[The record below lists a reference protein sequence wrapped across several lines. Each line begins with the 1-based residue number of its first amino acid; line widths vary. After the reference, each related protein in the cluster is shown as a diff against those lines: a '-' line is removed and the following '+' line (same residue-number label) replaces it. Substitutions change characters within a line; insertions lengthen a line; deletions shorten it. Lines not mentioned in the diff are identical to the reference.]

1 MKALAILVVVSATA
15 AASPLPKGFAV
26 VPTSAS
32 PDGKLAVIAPDTR
45 TPPTKHSHDNK
56 LIEVATGKVIAT
68 LVSPTAPIHD
78 SEVDFEP
85 RWSADGSLLEWYVDG
100 KWGSYALVLV
110 RVEHGAVISQI
121 DVRELAVHEVLAE
134 VQRAHP
140 AAAAAAK
147 REGAQ
152 AGWWFRDG
160 LAIDVKPAGISETND
175 GRTIP
180 RPTKLPLAFDV
191 TYTSNPKGLDSY
203 PAAAVVDGILPLAI
217 DEHGTLVRR

>member
-45 TPPTKHSHDNK
+45 TPPTKDSHDNK

-134 VQRAHP
+134 VQARAPGCGCRGQARGRAGRLVVPRRARDRRQACRHFRNERRPHDP
-140 AAAAAAK
+140 AAHQAAA
-147 REGAQ
+147 R
-152 AGWWFRDG
+152 
-160 LAIDVKPAGISETND
+160 
-175 GRTIP
+175 
-180 RPTKLPLAFDV
+180 
-191 TYTSNPKGLDSY
+191 
-203 PAAAVVDGILPLAI
+203 
-217 DEHGTLVRR
+217 VRRHVHVEPQGAR

>member
-1 MKALAILVVVSATA
+1 MKAAFLLLASSVAIA
-15 AASPLPKGFAV
+15 APPKGYSI
-26 VPTSAS
+26 VPKSTS
-32 PDGKLAVIAPDTR
+32 PDGKLAVIAPDTQAQ
-45 TPPTKHSHDNK
+45 PTKDSHDDK
-56 LIEVATGKVIAT
+56 LIEVATGKVVAT
-68 LVSPTAPIHD
+68 LVSPTAAIHD

-110 RVEHGAVISQI
+110 AVDHGAVASQI

-134 VQRAHP
+134 VQRSHA

-152 AGWWFRDG
+152 SGWWFRDG
-160 LAIDVKPAGISETND
+160 LAIDVKPAGITLTND
-175 GRTIP
+175 GATIP

-191 TYTSNPKGLDSY
+191 TYTSNPKSVDTY
-203 PAAAVVDGILPLAI
+203 PAAAVVDGTLAVAI
-217 DEHGTLVRR
+217 DEQGKLVRK